1 MSYFIFK
8 FVFFPCLIYLS
19 YTIHF
24 LQVIQFNLKVFN
36 IDSILLMYISVL
48 TVNAPDWNTHYH
60 VMSHAFRCIYKQEV
74 NASPTRQK
82 KDRFIF
88 NYFQIIRTLNQRA
101 RAVTQYLRG
110 LVNNVFC
117 AVFFLRYNTIITR
130 YFASDTFG

>member
-48 TVNAPDWNTHYH
+48 TVNDWNTHYH

-74 NASPTRQK
+74 NAKSCTAAQHAKKK

-117 AVFFLRYNTIITR
+117 AFFCAITR
-130 YFASDTFG
+130 